1 MSVSVAPGETV
12 FTVDSPGSQ
21 LMSSDNG
28 ELLDRSLA
36 RRVQAD
42 TRFMEHGIDR
52 GDVDDATVIPDP
64 SSSLAQRDERT
75 PQVRR
80 HHVTLTS
87 RVPTCSTTASRTR
100 REPHPSDRLGLSVG
114 GCRLRNNRNPHL
126 PMPDRTRA
134 STKACRLPPT
144 AGSGSLSVQ
153 SEPGPRVRRG
163 ERSCDPR
170 NSPMGETGQAPRWA
184 EVRS

>member
-75 PQVRR
+75 LRFVAITRSKSSSVVSARSP
-80 HHVTLTS
+80 TPIAALLTNN
-87 RVPTCSTTASRTR
+87 VQSTAMRPCGI
-100 REPHPSDRLGLSVG
+100 EVFPDVAALGLVGLQRPGFAAGCPDGLDYLSGGLIVSEIAERDRRSVSG
-114 GCRLRNNRNPHL
+114 EPLDDG
-126 PMPDRTRA
+126 
-134 STKACRLPPT
+134 STDT
-144 AGSGSLSVQ
+144 A
-153 SEPGPRVRRG
+153 
-163 ERSCDPR
+163 
-170 NSPMGETGQAPRWA
+170 
-184 EVRS
+184 